1 MGTTDQSNLGE
12 DLIAEIKESYAKVVT
27 SLNGF
32 FPNPKVY

>member
-1 MGTTDQSNLGE
+1 MDATDRSNLGE

-32 FPNPKVY
+32 FPNPQVH